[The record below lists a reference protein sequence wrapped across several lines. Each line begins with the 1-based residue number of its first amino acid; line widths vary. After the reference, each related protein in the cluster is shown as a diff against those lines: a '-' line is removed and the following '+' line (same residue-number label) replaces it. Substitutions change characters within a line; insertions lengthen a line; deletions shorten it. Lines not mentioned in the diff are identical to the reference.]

1 MYAKKSDDVWIAYQ
15 VIGDVAR
22 DLVWVNAWG
31 SHLEIMWEQ
40 PRGQPTAGL
49 SGLASNTGDAGDA
62 GRLDDLGEA
71 ARGNA
76 ALLRQDPVAPR
87 MRSPAHRVRVRGAEA
102 ALVSRVHR
110 LEHVERLTAANL
122 TDDDPIRPH
131 AKGVPDVRLVL
142 LGALST
148 LPGTRWHDVRGSG
161 SLRTYGSSNVYFGT
175 DRPAGL
181 SVARSR
187 DNARSARGQDQA
199 PVSGPPNVCT

>member
-1 MYAKKSDDVWIAYQ
+1 MTARYADRDEVFEA
-15 VIGDVAR
+15 GDGLLHPAR
-22 DLVWVNAWG
+22 PRPGAERARHRVRVV
-31 SHLEIMWEQ
+31 Q
-40 PRGQPTAGL
+40 PQRRAAHGR
-49 SGLASNTGDAGDA
+49 SGHDAEHAGDA
-62 GRLDDLGEA
+62 ERLDDLGEA

-76 ALLRQDPVAPR
+76 AILRQDPVAPR

-175 DRPAGL
+175 DRPAG
-181 SVARSR
+181 
-187 DNARSARGQDQA
+187 
-199 PVSGPPNVCT
+199 